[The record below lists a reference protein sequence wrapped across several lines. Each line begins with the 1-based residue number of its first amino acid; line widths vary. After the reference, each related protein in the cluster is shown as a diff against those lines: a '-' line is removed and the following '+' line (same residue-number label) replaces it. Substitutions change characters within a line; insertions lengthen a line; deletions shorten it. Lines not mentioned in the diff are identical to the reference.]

1 MQNNLKDLC
10 QMCNKQLNEIEK
22 IGNICNDCLK
32 REYEII
38 NDKGVNS
45 SFLLNIT
52 IIKNDFTKNIG

>member
-1 MQNNLKDLC
+1 
-10 QMCNKQLNEIEK
+10 MCNKQLNEIEK